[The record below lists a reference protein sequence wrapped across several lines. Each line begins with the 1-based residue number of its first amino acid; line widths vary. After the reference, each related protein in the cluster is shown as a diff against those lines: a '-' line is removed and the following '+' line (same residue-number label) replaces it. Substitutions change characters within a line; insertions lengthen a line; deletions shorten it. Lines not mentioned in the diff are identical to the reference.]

1 MLGRSLRRI
10 VGAKFL
16 AEIRGR
22 AFMRPR
28 TNVAAS
34 YPGSGA
40 EPVPP
45 ENLVWIFGTGRTG
58 STWLARM
65 MSELPRHV
73 WWSEPLVGTI
83 VARASVPRGN
93 ARQRAQTIY
102 GTPHK
107 GTWLASVRSMVMDGA
122 AARFPRIDRDD
133 YLVIQEPN
141 GSSGAPTLMEAFPES
156 RVVLL
161 VRDPRDVAA
170 SVLDSAM
177 PGGWREGRETSD
189 DPNAI
194 VRRSAQTY
202 VRNVGAAKRAFDA
215 HRGRKALVRYEEL
228 RTDALATL
236 SSIYSALEINVEDE
250 ALARSVRKHAWENIS
265 RWRKGQGKPRRK
277 ATPGGWREDLTPE
290 QARVVEKV
298 TGPLLR
304 EFYA

>member
-1 MLGRSLRRI
+1 
-10 VGAKFL
+10 
-16 AEIRGR
+16 
-22 AFMRPR
+22 
-28 TNVAAS
+28 
-34 YPGSGA
+34 
-40 EPVPP
+40 
-45 ENLVWIFGTGRTG
+45 
-58 STWLARM
+58 
-65 MSELPRHV
+65 
-73 WWSEPLVGTI
+73 
-83 VARASVPRGN
+83 
-93 ARQRAQTIY
+93 
-102 GTPHK
+102 
-107 GTWLASVRSMVMDGA
+107 
-122 AARFPRIDRDD
+122 
-133 YLVIQEPN
+133 
-141 GSSGAPTLMEAFPES
+141 MEAFPES

-189 DPNAI
+189 DPNAV

-202 VRNVGAAKRAFDA
+202 VRNVGAAKRAFDT

-250 ALARSVRKHAWENIS
+250 VLARSVRKHAWENIS